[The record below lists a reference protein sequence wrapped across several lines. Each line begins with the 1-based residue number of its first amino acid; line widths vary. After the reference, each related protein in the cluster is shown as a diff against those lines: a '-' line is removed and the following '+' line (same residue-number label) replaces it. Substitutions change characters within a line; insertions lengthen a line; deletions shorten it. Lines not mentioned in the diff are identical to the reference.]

1 MQDQR
6 LQKRMRPFVNH
17 GLVGFSASTVFV
29 MMGLGFNVANLATLV
44 SGSALGVVAVGVL
57 WVICG
62 VLFAGVQFGLSMIGT
77 RDDDE
82 GGPGGGLR
90 GPVQDYVPIRVPVAK
105 PRRKL

>member
-1 MQDQR
+1 MQEQR
-6 LQKRMRPFVNH
+6 LQKRMRHYMNH
-17 GLVGFSASTVFV
+17 GLVGFAASTVFV
-29 MMGLGFNVANLATLV
+29 TMGLGFNIANLAHLV
-44 SGSALGVVAVGVL
+44 TSSVLGVVGVAVL

-62 VLFAGVQFGLSMIGT
+62 FVFTGVQFGLSMIGT

-90 GPVQDYVPIRVPVAK
+90 GPVQEYVPIRVPVSK